1 MSMET
6 KHGPGQGPHGAPNE
20 GYEHSDADIRGI
32 LSKWAVLAGDCTGRG
47 LPGDVVVV

>member
-20 GYEHSDADIRGI
+20 GYEHSDANPRG
-32 LSKWAVLAGDCTGRG
+32 LSKWAVTAGDCIGGG
-47 LPGDVVVV
+47 LPGDVVAI